1 LLSDLKIVV
10 IFLIYVYTLILRYPK
25 IIKLITF
32 SLRKSPVMK
41 RLDIIIPHERL
52 SEVNNILHKHK
63 VGGITFYDIKGRG
76 RAKQEPVAVG
86 RGVMRYVPEFGS
98 RTKIEVLVTDSLSN
112 QIIDDLLK
120 EISTGSSSDGKIFVY
135 DVAEAYDIGSK
146 ESSDIAL

>member
-1 LLSDLKIVV
+1 
-10 IFLIYVYTLILRYPK
+10 
-25 IIKLITF
+25 
-32 SLRKSPVMK
+32 MK

-52 SEVNNILHKHK
+52 SEVNDILHKNK

-98 RTKIEVLVTDSLSN
+98 RTKIEVLVKDSLAKE
-112 QIIDDLLK
+112 IIDDLLK
-120 EISTGSSSDGKIFVY
+120 NISTGSTSDGKIFVY

-146 ESSDIAL
+146 ESGDSAL

>member
-1 LLSDLKIVV
+1 
-10 IFLIYVYTLILRYPK
+10 
-25 IIKLITF
+25 
-32 SLRKSPVMK
+32 MK

-52 SEVNNILHKHK
+52 SEVNEILHKNK

-98 RTKIEVLVTDSLSN
+98 RTKIEVLVKDSLAKE
-112 QIIDDLLK
+112 IIDDLLK
-120 EISTGSSSDGKIFVY
+120 KICTGSTSDGKIFVY

-146 ESSDIAL
+146 ESGDSAL